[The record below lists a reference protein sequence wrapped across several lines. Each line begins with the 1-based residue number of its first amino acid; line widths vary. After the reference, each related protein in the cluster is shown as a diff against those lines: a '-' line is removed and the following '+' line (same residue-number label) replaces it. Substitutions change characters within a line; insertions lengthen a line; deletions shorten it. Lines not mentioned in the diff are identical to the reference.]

1 MAAITA
7 EQAREYLSRWRLLR
21 EAEIDQLRST
31 SMETKL
37 RQLAVLMASRSLFR
51 TDTERERQADEVR
64 ERWNRIR
71 EALSG

>member
-1 MAAITA
+1 MAAITP
-7 EQAREYLSRWRLLR
+7 EQAREYLSRWKLLR
-21 EAEIDQLRST
+21 QAEVDQLRST

-51 TDTERERQADEVR
+51 GDTERERQGDELR

-71 EALSG
+71 KALSG